1 MKLITIVQKN
11 GGKKMKTTNKI
22 TEMKDRK
29 VILSTLWIFA
39 MFNYVYADIL
49 TLYFNPVLQKEAT
62 KQLLSGHVGS
72 LQITQGF
79 VLVGAVL
86 METAIAMVLLSR
98 VLKYRANRWA
108 NIFVGVIQTASVAWT
123 LTGPLY
129 SNLFYAFFA
138 TIEIA
143 CTLFIVWYAW
153 TWPHPEGGVLTS
165 AGSGR
170 FPYLQREKEEAKRQD
185 GTGSEDAHVAG
196 YVSDTK
202 PIK

>member
-1 MKLITIVQKN
+1 
-11 GGKKMKTTNKI
+11 MKTTNKI
-22 TEMKDRK
+22 TAMKDRK

-39 MFNYVYADIL
+39 LFNYVYADIL
-49 TLYFNPVLQKEAT
+49 TLWFNPVLQKEAT
-62 KQLLSGHVGS
+62 KQLLSGYIGS

-79 VLVGAVL
+79 VLVGAIV

-98 VLKYRANRWA
+98 VLPYRANRWA
-108 NIFVGVIQTASVAWT
+108 SIIAGVLNTASVAWSLFGGT
-123 LTGPLY
+123 PP
-129 SNLFYAFFA
+129 NLFNAFFA
-138 TIEIA
+138 TIEMA

-153 TWPHPEGGVLTS
+153 TWPHPEGGVLTR

-170 FPYLQREKEEAKRQD
+170 FPSLQREKEEAKRQD

-196 YVSDTK
+196 YIGDTT